1 MTASAQTR
9 PTSLIALG
17 YMRKKIALCPDWIK
31 AANVRDIYAVS
42 DCISENFADYI
53 PVWKHN
59 GFWFFN
65 SPSDI
70 ADAAHELNAS
80 LEDTTLLYL
89 EGYTLE
95 YDDETKRWQPYE
107 AVKDFPAPALITPP
121 HNKILMGYDVVTYSI
136 ATSAE
141 CSPLS
146 CNRLAQ
152 AIKVN
157 EHCLLGSLD
166 EAMELLETGRFS
178 NAEPGP
184 FRIIAV
190 YTVPTEQVT

>member
-1 MTASAQTR
+1 MTAPANTR

-42 DCISENFADYI
+42 HCISENFADYI

-80 LEDTTLLYL
+80 LEDTTLLYF
-89 EGYTLE
+89 EGYPLE

-107 AVKDFPAPALITPP
+107 PEKDFPSPARIAPPA
-121 HNKILMGYDVVTYSI
+121 NKMLMGYDVVTYSI

-146 CNRLAQ
+146 
-152 AIKVN
+152 
-157 EHCLLGSLD
+157 
-166 EAMELLETGRFS
+166 
-178 NAEPGP
+178 
-184 FRIIAV
+184 
-190 YTVPTEQVT
+190 